1 MAREITKRIKKHMK
15 RGFCGFAFYKKTKNC
30 GAREEN
36 YCSLA
41 GGYSADYITYAR
53 HI

>member
-1 MAREITKRIKKHMK
+1 MK

-41 GGYSADYITYAR
+41 GGYSADYKRMRGIYSVQL
-53 HI
+53 I